1 MEKAVEAYLRPR
13 VKAAGGIALK
23 LVCPGRTGVP
33 DRLIVCGRW
42 FKYPRRRRQSTQY
55 HDEESNYVTCCSD
68 CFEEVEEHWAEL
80 WDEYYSGR
88 L

>member
-1 MEKAVEAYLRPR
+1 MNIVRRLFGY
-13 VKAAGGIALK
+13 
-23 LVCPGRTGVP
+23 CPG
-33 DRLIVCGRW
+33 CGRW

-55 HDEESNYVTCCSD
+55 YDEESNYVTCCSD

-80 WDEYYSGR
+80 WDEYYLGR

>member
-1 MEKAVEAYLRPR
+1 MNIVRRLFGYF
-13 VKAAGGIALK
+13 
-23 LVCPGRTGVP
+23 PG
-33 DRLIVCGRW
+33 CGRW

>member
-1 MEKAVEAYLRPR
+1 MNIVRRLFGY
-13 VKAAGGIALK
+13 
-23 LVCPGRTGVP
+23 CPG
-33 DRLIVCGRW
+33 CGRW

-68 CFEEVEEHWAEL
+68 CFEEVEEYWAEL